1 MTIEETNGYECASEA
16 KRFRPVTAGII
27 RALEGIVGTGGV
39 VVDAEKL
46 EVYSHDETSEAAYV
60 RMPEVVVKPRDASE
74 VSQILRL
81 ANRETIPVTPRGS
94 GTGLSGGCVPMFGGI
109 VLSMERM
116 NRIIEVDRENLFIVV
131 EPGVTTGEIQRRAR
145 EEGLLYA
152 GDPCSAE
159 SSQIGGNLAENAGGN
174 KAVKYGTTSRHVY
187 GLEVVLP
194 DGEIMR
200 LGGKC
205 VKDVTG
211 YDLIHLL
218 VGSEG
223 TLGVITRA
231 WLKLL
236 PLPKFSVALLAPFE
250 SMQTAIEVVPKIM
263 TAGGIIPTSVEFMDS
278 PSIKAAELYLNS
290 SLPYS
295 DAGAYIIIELE
306 GNSESQLESEYEFIG
321 RLCQENG
328 ALEVFVADNLST
340 QDRIWKARKC
350 IAEALRVV
358 SPVYCM
364 EDITVPTSEI
374 PGLIA
379 EITATADRHGVSIPC
394 FGHAG
399 DGNIHATLLRG
410 DMDERAW
417 ERMRD
422 RLLDEIY
429 RATYRRGGNL
439 SGEHGIGAKRLAAW
453 RGLADPVQL
462 RVIKSIKAALDAN
475 GIMNPGKV
483 VD

>member
-1 MTIEETNGYECASEA
+1 MNRYN
-16 KRFRPVTAGII
+16 PVTPEILKQ
-27 RALEGIVGTGGV
+27 LESITGPRGV
-39 VVDAEKL
+39 VTDPERL
-46 EVYSHDETSEAAYV
+46 CVYSHDETSEAAYV
-60 RMPEVVVKPRDASE
+60 RMPEVVVKPQDAAEVSE
-74 VSQILRL
+74 VLRL
-81 ANRETIPVTPRGS
+81 ANREMVPVTPRGA
-94 GTGLSGGCVPMFGGI
+94 GTGLSGGCVPMCGGI

-116 NRIIEVDRENLFIVV
+116 NRIIDLDRQNLFIVV
-131 EPGVTTGEIQRRAR
+131 EPGVTTGEIQRKAR

-174 KAVKYGTTSRHVY
+174 KAVKYGTTARHVY

-194 DGEIMR
+194 SGEIMR

-211 YDLIHLL
+211 YDLIHLM

-236 PLPKFSVALLAPFE
+236 PLPRFSVALLVPFQ

-278 PSIKAAELYLNS
+278 PSIKASERYLNS

-295 DAGAYIIIELE
+295 DAGAYIVIELE
-306 GNSESQLESEYEFIG
+306 GNSETQVESEYEFIG
-321 RLCQENG
+321 KLCAESG

-340 QDRIWKARKC
+340 HDRIWKARKC
-350 IAEALRVV
+350 IAEALRLV

-374 PGLIA
+374 PGLLS
-379 EITATADRHGVSIPC
+379 EITAMSSRHGVAIPC

-410 DMDERAW
+410 DMDELTW
-417 ERMRD
+417 ERVRD
-422 RLLDEIY
+422 RLLEEIY
-429 RATYRRGGNL
+429 TATYSRGGNL
-439 SGEHGIGAKRLAAW
+439 SGEHGIGAKRLASWSKFANP
-453 RGLADPVQL
+453 AQITVT
-462 RVIKSIKAALDAN
+462 KSIKAALDPN
-475 GIMNPGKV
+475 GILNPGKV
-483 VD
+483 VR